1 MTFKKLLVSAM
12 VAAAVSPAA
21 QAQDEF
27 VVQDIEVKGLQRVA
41 LGAALTYIPVRV
53 GDEVSELQ
61 IRSAIK
67 SLYSSTHF
75 DYIEAVR
82 DNDTLIFR
90 VSERPTIAEITF
102 EGNNDIKDE
111 QLEQSLQDNNI
122 IQGEP
127 LDRTTISGI
136 EKGLEDFYQ
145 SVGKYNAQVDLEVV
159 ELPRNRVEL
168 RMNFE
173 EGDAAEI
180 AQINIVG
187 NKAFP
192 DELLLDTFELRDK
205 LPWWNIIGE
214 KRYQKEQLSG
224 DLETLE
230 SYYRDR
236 G

>member
-122 IQGEP
+122 MTKFLLFP
-127 LDRTTISGI
+127 SG
-136 EKGLEDFYQ
+136 
-145 SVGKYNAQVDLEVV
+145 
-159 ELPRNRVEL
+159 
-168 RMNFE
+168 
-173 EGDAAEI
+173 
-180 AQINIVG
+180 G
-187 NKAFP
+187 N
-192 DELLLDTFELRDK
+192 
-205 LPWWNIIGE
+205 N
-214 KRYQKEQLSG
+214 
-224 DLETLE
+224 
-230 SYYRDR
+230 
-236 G
+236 